1 MKAKNLYAIALLTLA
16 LATGVACSKPAKTD
30 AQISGDV
37 QNQLSGDNQ
46 LQGRQVAVQSS
57 NGTVT
62 LTGTVNSDAEKVAA
76 SNDASKVEGV
86 KQVLNNLVV
95 ASPQQTAA
103 AQPEPEQ
110 QPAAAEP
117 EPTKSRPSAAQTKP
131 RAKSTHSNSNHSAS
145 QTPPTEYNQSASQT
159 AAMNAAPAA
168 PAVTTPPP
176 PAAPKKVSVPDG
188 TNFSVRL
195 TDPLDSEKS
204 QPGDTFRAT
213 LNTPITVDDN
223 VVIPDGADLEGRV
236 VDVKSASHFKG
247 ASLLAVELT
256 KVSFNGHSYQI
267 HTNTWQKQGAARG
280 KNTAAKVGG
289 GAALGAII
297 GGIAG
302 GGKGAAIGTIV
313 GAGAGTGA
321 QAVTHGEQIKLNAEQ
336 LMSFTLAS
344 PVTVLP
350 ASTNHRGGNRL
361 PVPNDSSDQ

>member
-1 MKAKNLYAIALLTLA
+1 
-16 LATGVACSKPAKTD
+16 
-30 AQISGDV
+30 
-37 QNQLSGDNQ
+37 
-46 LQGRQVAVQSS
+46 
-57 NGTVT
+57 
-62 LTGTVNSDAEKVAA
+62 
-76 SNDASKVEGV
+76 
-86 KQVLNNLVV
+86 
-95 ASPQQTAA
+95 
-103 AQPEPEQ
+103 
-110 QPAAAEP
+110 
-117 EPTKSRPSAAQTKP
+117 
-131 RAKSTHSNSNHSAS
+131 
-145 QTPPTEYNQSASQT
+145 
-159 AAMNAAPAA
+159 MNAAPAA
-168 PAVTTPPP
+168 AVNTTPPP
-176 PAAPKKVSVPDG
+176 PAAPKKISVPDG

-195 TDPLDSEKS
+195 TDPLDSEKN
-204 QPGDTFRAT
+204 QTGDTFRAT
-213 LNTPITVDDN
+213 LNTPVTVDDN

-267 HTNTWQKQGAARG
+267 HTNTWQKEGAARG

-350 ASTNHRGGNRL
+350 SSTNRKGGNRL

>member
-1 MKAKNLYAIALLTLA
+1 MKAKNLYAIALLALA
-16 LATGVACSKPAKTD
+16 LAAGVACSKPAKTD

-62 LTGTVNSDAEKVAA
+62 LSGTVNTEAEKVAA

-86 KQVLNNLVV
+86 KQVLNNLAV
-95 ASPQQTAA
+95 AAPQQAA
-103 AQPEPEQ
+103 AEPAPEQ
-110 QPAAAEP
+110 KPAAAEP
-117 EPTKSRPSAAQTKP
+117 EPIKSRPSAAQTKP
-131 RAKSTHSNSNHSAS
+131 RAKTHSSSNNTAS
-145 QTPPTEYNQSASQT
+145 QNQPTEYNQSAAQT
-159 AAMNAAPAA
+159 AMNAAPAA
-168 PAVTTPPP
+168 AVNTTPPP
-176 PAAPKKVSVPDG
+176 PAAPKKISVPDG

-195 TDPLDSEKS
+195 TDPLDSEKN
-204 QPGDTFRAT
+204 QTGDTFRAT
-213 LNTPITVDDN
+213 LNTPVTVDDN

-267 HTNTWQKQGAARG
+267 HTNTWQKEGAARG

-350 ASTNHRGGNRL
+350 SSTNRKGGNRL